1 MEIKI
6 IWDQKENCWL
16 ATAKD
21 MPELKKQG
29 NSIDLLMKRCRSK
42 IAEYYDSNCIS
53 LPAKTTYVIEDPS
66 EFLPIEE
73 EDLF

>member
-6 IWDQKENCWL
+6 IWDKAENCWL

-21 MPELKKQG
+21 MPELKMKG
-29 NSIDLLMKRCRSK
+29 NSIDLLMKRCRVK
-42 IAEYYDSNCIS
+42 IAEYYDIYCIS

-66 EFLPIEE
+66 EFLTVEK
-73 EDLF
+73 EDIF